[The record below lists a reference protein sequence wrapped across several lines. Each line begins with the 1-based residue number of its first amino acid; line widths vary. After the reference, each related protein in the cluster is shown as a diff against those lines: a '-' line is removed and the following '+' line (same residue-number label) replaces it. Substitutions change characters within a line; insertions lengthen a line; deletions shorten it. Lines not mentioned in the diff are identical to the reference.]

1 MLHKWQEEMTI
12 KGDILNF
19 HYLGYAMLMA
29 VIFSVT
35 YVTNIYLWG
44 GIKLPFYLCHLVKLK
59 FLLKAR
65 FFQKQCLG
73 IQWSQDLM
81 RSLQKGSL
89 HPHGQGHCLGAPIL
103 GYIQPALIFRP
114 WRNFRAV
121 QIESLRE
128 PMPWPWPHLNLVYK
142 YNGQLKLSLSGYDP
156 C

>member
-19 HYLGYAMLMA
+19 HYLGCAML
-29 VIFSVT
+29 
-35 YVTNIYLWG
+35 TNGSHFLR
-44 GIKLPFYLCHLVKLK
+44 YLCNQYISMRWDKAAFLPLPLYNLK

-114 WRNFRAV
+114 WRNFHAV
-121 QIESLRE
+121 QIGSLRE
-128 PMPWPWPHLNLVYK
+128 PKPWPWPHLNLVYI
-142 YNGQLKLSLSGYDP
+142 YNGSEIIFVWV
-156 C
+156 

>member
-1 MLHKWQEEMTI
+1 
-12 KGDILNF
+12 
-19 HYLGYAMLMA
+19 MA
-29 VIFSVT
+29 ERNDHQRWYIELPLPGLRHANSSHFFRHLCNQ
-35 YVTNIYLWG
+35 YVSMRWDKTAF
-44 GIKLPFYLCHLVKLK
+44 LPLPLDKLK

-114 WRNFRAV
+114 WWNFHAV
-121 QIESLRE
+121 QIGSLSE
-128 PMPWPWPHLNLVYK
+128 PMPWPWPHLNLVYI
-142 YNGQLKLSLSGYDP
+142 YNGQLKLSLSGYNP